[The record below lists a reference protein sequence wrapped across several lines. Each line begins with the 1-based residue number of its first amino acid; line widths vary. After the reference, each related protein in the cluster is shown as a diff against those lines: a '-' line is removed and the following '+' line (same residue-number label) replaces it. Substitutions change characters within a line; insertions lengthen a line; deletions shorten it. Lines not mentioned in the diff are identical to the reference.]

1 MNNYPFS
8 IPIEV
13 IFRDIDSFT
22 HVNNA
27 VYFTYFETARIKFMA
42 HLLGVEGSNEI
53 PLILAEAQ
61 CSYRSPAYM
70 GELLTVRMRVSH
82 IGHKSFH
89 LAYEVVSRTDGRLV
103 AEGRTVQVMYDY
115 HTDQSITIPDEVHQ
129 LLAEY
134 MGDGEE

>member
-1 MNNYPFS
+1 MTTPYPFA

-53 PLILAEAQ
+53 PLILAESQ

-70 GELLTVRMRVSH
+70 GEILTVGMRVSH
-82 IGHKSFH
+82 IGTKSFH
-89 LAYEVVSRTDGRLV
+89 LTYQVTAADGRLV

-115 HTDQSITIPDEVHQ
+115 HTSHSVPIPPAVRQKLEAYQ
-129 LLAEY
+129 
-134 MGDGEE
+134 

>member
-1 MNNYPFS
+1 MNQYPFS
-8 IPIEV
+8 LPIEV

-42 HLLGVEGSNEI
+42 HLLGVEGANEI

-70 GELLTVRMRVSH
+70 GEELTVGMRVSH
-82 IGHKSFH
+82 VGTKSFH
-89 LAYEVVSRTDGRLV
+89 LLYEVVAADGRLV

-115 HTDQSITIPDEVHQ
+115 HTAHSVPIPPPVRAKLDQ
-129 LLAEY
+129 Y
-134 MGDGEE
+134 R

>member
-1 MNNYPFS
+1 MSNYPFS
-8 IPIEV
+8 IDIEV

-42 HLLGVEGSNEI
+42 HLLGVEGANEI

-70 GELLTVRMRVSH
+70 GEILTVGMRVSH
-82 IGHKSFH
+82 VGNKSFH
-89 LAYEVVSRTDGRLV
+89 LAYEVVAADGRLV

-115 HTDQSITIPDEVHQ
+115 HTSHSVTIPEEVRVR
-129 LLAEY
+129 LSGY
-134 MGDGEE
+134 C